1 MGEVGEAGEPISLR
15 PAQEEEEE
23 AEVVEEEAVEVGVPQ
38 ERAMMVRLPLWRRST
53 ATSRIKST

>member
-1 MGEVGEAGEPISLR
+1 MGEVEEAGVLISLR

-38 ERAMMVRLPLWRRST
+38 ERAMMVRWSLWRSST
-53 ATSRIKST
+53 AASRIKST

>member
-1 MGEVGEAGEPISLR
+1 MGEVEEAGVLISLR

-38 ERAMMVRLPLWRRST
+38 ERAMMVRWPLWRSST
-53 ATSRIKST
+53 ASSQLK

>member
-1 MGEVGEAGEPISLR
+1 MGEVEEAGVPISLR

-23 AEVVEEEAVEVGVPQ
+23 AAVVEEEAVEVGAPQ

-53 ATSRIKST
+53 ATSRTKST